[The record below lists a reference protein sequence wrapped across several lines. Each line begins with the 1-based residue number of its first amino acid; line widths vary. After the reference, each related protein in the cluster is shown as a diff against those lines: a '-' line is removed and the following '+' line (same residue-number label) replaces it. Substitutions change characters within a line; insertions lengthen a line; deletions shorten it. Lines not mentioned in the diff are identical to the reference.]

1 MSVKKLSLLD
11 STMIIMGS
19 MIGSGIFIVPAAMS
33 RELGSPL
40 LLIAAWLATALLT
53 WLAALSYGE
62 LAAMMPKAGG
72 QYVYLNRAYHPLV
85 GFLYGWTLFT
95 VIQTGTIAAVAVAF
109 AKFSG
114 VFFPIIS
121 ENQYLFEFGNFKIQ
135 TLQLLAIVI
144 VWILTFSNFKS
155 VKRGALVQ
163 NIFTL
168 TKVGAIVFLLF
179 AGIHYIATSPSV
191 AIDWKMEG
199 IFNASD
205 FVPLFC
211 VALVGSIFSADAW
224 NNITFTGGEIEKPE
238 RNLPLSLLMGTG
250 IVLGIY
256 LLINLIYLHTLSFEA
271 IQHAP
276 YDRVGTLM
284 LQTIFGETGLY
295 IMAALIMISTFGC
308 INGLTLSGARVYYAM
323 ACDGLLFK
331 RATILNK
338 HQSPQFALI
347 IQGIWTSLLTLTG
360 SYGELL
366 DYVVFAV
373 LLFYIL
379 TVGGVFMLRK
389 REPDT
394 SRPYKTWGYPVLPAL
409 YIILAT
415 VICVSLLIYRPEFS
429 YSGLGIVM
437 IGIPV
442 YIMSR
447 LTSRSKPI
455 LQWKKIKKP

>member
-33 RELGSPL
+33 RELGSPF
-40 LLIAAWLATALLT
+40 LLIAAWVVTAILT

-114 VFFPIIS
+114 VFFPFIS
-121 ENQYLFEFGNFKIQ
+121 EKNYLVEFGQFKIQ
-135 TLQLLAIVI
+135 TQQLLAIAI
-144 VWILTFSNFKS
+144 VWILTLSNFKS
-155 VKRGALVQ
+155 VKSGAFVQ
-163 NIFTL
+163 NIFTF
-168 TKVGAIVFLLF
+168 TKVGAIVFLIL
-179 AGIHYIATSPSV
+179 AGLHHVATQPFV
-191 AIDWKMEG
+191 QIDWHMQG
-199 IFNASD
+199 IFDASN
-205 FVPLFC
+205 FIPLFC

-250 IVLGIY
+250 IVLAIY
-256 LLINLIYLHTLSFEA
+256 ILINLVYLHTLSFEA
-271 IQHAP
+271 IQQAP
-276 YDRVGTLM
+276 FDRVGTLM
-284 LQTIFGETGLY
+284 LQTIFGDTGFY

-331 RATILNK
+331 RATNLNK
-338 HQSPQFALI
+338 HQSPQFALV
-347 IQGIWTSLLTLTG
+347 IQGVWTSLLTLSG

-379 TVGGVFMLRK
+379 TVGGVFLLRF
-389 REPDT
+389 REPET
-394 SRPYKTWGYPVLPAL
+394 PRPYKSWGYPVLPAL

-415 VICVSLLIYRPEFS
+415 IICISLLLYRPQYS
-429 YSGLGIVM
+429 YSGLGIVLV
-437 IGIPV
+437 GIPV

-447 LTSRSKPI
+447 LTSKDKPKM
-455 LQWKKIKKP
+455 QWKKSAKP